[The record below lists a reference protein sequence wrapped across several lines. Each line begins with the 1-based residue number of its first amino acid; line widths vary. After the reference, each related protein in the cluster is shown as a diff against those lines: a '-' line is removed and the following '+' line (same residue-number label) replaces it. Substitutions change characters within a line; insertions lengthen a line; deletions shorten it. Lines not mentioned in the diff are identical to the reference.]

1 MPHSS
6 AFLGVGPSEQDPLYG
21 VIDTARNFF
30 YVVDYRL
37 VMATRMAAVLAR
49 FAPVRLLALH
59 ECGNWSANLIDNAV
73 CERWGI
79 ETDLRSGLLTLVEN
93 HITMQAADL
102 EVMQNL
108 DFVRR
113 IFLTIDARDAE
124 NVMQDL
130 PLTRA
135 QIVFAQDEWIQSAAE
150 IETAYHVHARGL
162 WQATKQSLVQILAST
177 DISTRDYAQQ
187 VKTRLA
193 DDQRRSGCP
202 TSIASQ
208 LYV

>member
-21 VIDTARNFF
+21 VIDTTRNFF

-37 VMATRMAAVLAR
+37 VMATRMAAVLAS

-59 ECGNWSANLIDNAV
+59 ECRNWSANLIDNSV

-79 ETDLRSGLLTLVEN
+79 ETDLKSGLLTLVEN
-93 HITMQAADL
+93 HAAVRETDL
-102 EVMQNL
+102 LVMQNL

-135 QIVFAQDEWIQSAAE
+135 QVMFAQDAWVQSAAE
-150 IETAYHVHARGL
+150 IETGYHAHARGL

-177 DISTRDYAQQ
+177 DISTRDYERQ
-187 VKTRLA
+187 VKIRLA